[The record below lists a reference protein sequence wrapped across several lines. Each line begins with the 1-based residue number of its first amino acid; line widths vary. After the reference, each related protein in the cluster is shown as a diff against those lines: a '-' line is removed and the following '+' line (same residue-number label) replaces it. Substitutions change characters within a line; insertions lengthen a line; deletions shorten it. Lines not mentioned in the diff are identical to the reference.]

1 MNGHSCASKT
11 SKRWQATSTWMR
23 RRCWWNLSHL
33 WIALAC
39 TSPHGRLPTPWFDAS
54 QRCLRSRCWPK
65 SAKRSANCR
74 KGRGGRTVRFG
85 RDEYYHTP
93 AHCSDQLRERQPL
106 FALIR
111 EWCGREVTEQFD
123 EIAGLRAEVMR
134 LRGLL
139 ERVATQLK
147 DSGHPHW
154 ARQLRK
160 ELEQ

>member
-1 MNGHSCASKT
+1 VRIENIEEVASDLH
-11 SKRWQATSTWMR
+11 M
-23 RRCWWNLSHL
+23 
-33 WIALAC
+33 
-39 TSPHGRLPTPWFDAS
+39 DAS
-54 QRCLRSRCWPK
+54 ALLVEPFAFVDRFGVYFAPWSVAYTLVRRVATVFAQQVLAEVGKEERELQE
-65 SAKRSANCR
+65 
-74 KGRGGRTVRFG
+74 GTHGGRTVRFG